1 MPFSLNMVLPQ
12 RVYEALSAV
21 LVIIVASSVAH
32 LPYAQWL
39 VVRNVV
45 TLISMCEHEH
55 TGSFQLSGM
64 LRIVLL
70 LSVFVAVPAP
80 NPNIQEG
87 VTDLPSVKIWDG
99 IPYHEFRQEWYQTLK
114 SALGSIAQDGWTL
127 LQTAND
133 QDIGGPGNPGN
144 AVQTDRFWDLLGL
157 EHAT

>member
-39 VVRNVV
+39 VVRNAI

-87 VTDLPSVKIWDG
+87 VTDRRRSCTALLAWRFWKFGLP
-99 IPYHEFRQEWYQTLK
+99 PALALR
-114 SALGSIAQDGWTL
+114 LGSFA
-127 LQTAND
+127 
-133 QDIGGPGNPGN
+133 PS
-144 AVQTDRFWDLLGL
+144 
-157 EHAT
+157 E